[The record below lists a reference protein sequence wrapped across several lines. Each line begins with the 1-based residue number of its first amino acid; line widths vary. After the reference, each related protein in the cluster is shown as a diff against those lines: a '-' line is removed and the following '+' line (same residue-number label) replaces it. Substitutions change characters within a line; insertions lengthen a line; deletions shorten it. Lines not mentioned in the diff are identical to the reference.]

1 MGAARGKRK
10 EDAMYVITGAT
21 GNTGRVIAETLL
33 AKGKKVRVIGRNAE
47 RLQLLV
53 EKGAEAFIGSVTDGS
68 AMMRAFQG
76 AQAVYVLVP
85 PDYATEDFRAYQNE
99 VGKVVASTI
108 RQAGVPFVVN
118 LSSVGAHLSEG
129 AGPISGLYDVE
140 QQLNQLQQVNVIHLR
155 AGFFMENLF
164 FSLDLIRNQNINGT
178 PLRGDLSLPMIATRD
193 IAEVAAQRLLS
204 LDFSGHSTR
213 ELLGQRDISMREAT
227 RIIGKAIG
235 KEDLAYVQFPYEQ
248 AEQAMVGMGL
258 SHDVARSLNEMDRA
272 LNEERVRPLEKR
284 SAANT
289 TPTSFEQ
296 FAESFAA
303 VYRSQEGAKA
313 KGV

>member
-1 MGAARGKRK
+1 
-10 EDAMYVITGAT
+10 MYVVTGAT

-33 AKGKKVRVIGRNAE
+33 AKGKKVRAMGRNVE
-47 RLQLLV
+47 HLQSLV
-53 EKGAEAFIGSVTDGS
+53 DRGAEAFVGSVADSS
-68 AMMRAFQG
+68 AVLSAFRG
-76 AQAVYVLVP
+76 AQAVYVMIP
-85 PDYATEDFRAYQNE
+85 PNYTTEDFRAYQNE
-99 VGKVVASTI
+99 IGKAYASAI
-108 RQAGVPFVVN
+108 RQAGIPYVIN

-140 QQLNQLQQVNVIHLR
+140 QQLNQLRSLNIVHLR

-164 FSLDLIRNQNINGT
+164 FSLDLIRNRNINGSS
-178 PLRGDLSLPMIATRD
+178 LRGDLKMPMIATRD
-193 IAEVAAQRLLS
+193 IAQVAAQLLLS
-204 LDFSGHSTR
+204 LDLSGQSTR
-213 ELLGQRDISMREAT
+213 ELLGQREISMQEAT
-227 RIIGKAIG
+227 QIIGRAIG
-235 KEDLAYVQFPYEQ
+235 KDELAYVQFSYEQ

-258 SHDVARSLNEMDRA
+258 SQDVARSLNEMDRA

>member
-1 MGAARGKRK
+1 
-10 EDAMYVITGAT
+10 MYVVTGAT

-33 AKGKKVRVIGRNAE
+33 AKGKKVRAIGRNAE
-47 RLQLLV
+47 HLQSLV
-53 EKGAEAFIGSVTDGS
+53 DKGAEAFVGSVTDGA
-68 AMMRAFQG
+68 AMLRAFRG
-76 AQAVYVLVP
+76 GQAVYLLIP
-85 PDYATEDFRAYQNE
+85 PNYAAENFRAYQNE
-99 VGKVVASTI
+99 VCRAYANAI
-108 RQAGVPFVVN
+108 RQAGIPYVIN

-140 QQLNQLQQVNVIHLR
+140 QQLNRIEGVNIVHLR

-178 PLRGDLSLPMIATRD
+178 PLRGDLLIPMIATRD
-193 IAEVAAQRLLS
+193 IAQVAAQLLLS
-204 LDFSGHSTR
+204 LGFSGQSTR
-213 ELLGQRDISMREAT
+213 EFLGQRDISMQEAT

-235 KEDLAYVQFPYEQ
+235 KEELAYVQFPYEQ

-258 SHDVARSLNEMDRA
+258 SQDVARSLNEMDRG

>member
-1 MGAARGKRK
+1 
-10 EDAMYVITGAT
+10 MYVVTGAT

-33 AKGKKVRVIGRNAE
+33 AKGKKVRAMGRNVE
-47 RLQLLV
+47 HLQSLV
-53 EKGAEAFIGSVTDGS
+53 DRGAEAFVGSVADSS
-68 AMMRAFQG
+68 AVLSAFRG
-76 AQAVYVLVP
+76 AQAVYVMIP
-85 PDYATEDFRAYQNE
+85 PNYTTEDFRAYQNE
-99 VGKVVASTI
+99 IGKAYASAI
-108 RQAGVPFVVN
+108 RQAGIPYVIN
-118 LSSVGAHLSEG
+118 LSSVGAHLSERT
-129 AGPISGLYDVE
+129 GPISGLYDVE
-140 QQLNQLQQVNVIHLR
+140 QQLNQLQSLNIVHLR

-164 FSLDLIRNQNINGT
+164 FSLDLIRNRNINGSS
-178 PLRGDLSLPMIATRD
+178 LRGDLKMPMIATRD
-193 IAEVAAQRLLS
+193 IAQVAAQLLLS
-204 LDFSGHSTR
+204 LDFSGQSTR
-213 ELLGQRDISMREAT
+213 ELLGQREISMQEAT
-227 RIIGKAIG
+227 QIIGRAIG
-235 KEDLAYVQFPYEQ
+235 KDELAYVQFSYEQ

-258 SHDVARSLNEMDRA
+258 SQDVARSLNEMDRA